1 MTHKSISMSLL
12 LAIALGF
19 SACGGGGTGSTSV
32 EPKGD
37 ETVDKTA
44 PVFASNVANAYIVE
58 ENSARDVATI
68 SVTDDSAVTFSLE
81 GVDKDYFE
89 LAETKVRSVYETTLR
104 FKQTPDYEA
113 QSSYTVTVVA
123 TDSAGNRSEK
133 TISIVL
139 QDQPFA
145 FDTTGNLGSVVEGQ
159 IATLSLATV
168 EAKGSISFTLTGSN
182 AFSIEGNQLKFTAP
196 AHINGE
202 DNVYRAVVK
211 ASDGDKTIELPV
223 IATVILNGSQPE
235 PKVHRVKTR
244 KDIDE
249 FEYTQYAYV
258 YDADGYLISV
268 TKTGTDYPTPET
280 TTFVYSQDH
289 KIMKGYT
296 DAKRGSK
303 LKSIRVFEDKKTSK
317 SKFAASIDLRLS
329 MDEQI
334 DYMTYKYDTAA
345 LKNNRHLTMYVHGL
359 EIGQRKA
366 ELYVYN
372 NRDQLSRILKGKF
385 TISSEA
391 VAVLSDTELQTNI
404 APAGGY
410 PSSDTKLS
418 KAQLNS
424 LNQGTLPVSIS
435 YETTYEYNGNDKLVK
450 RNYFGYAEPDKKS
463 DDIKVNYYT
472 NGVIK
477 EIKTTGVSIKYN
489 TASLLDSINN
499 VKYSYIKHNS
509 ETNVTVK
516 NGDKMLTTYI
526 FEEE

>member
-32 EPKGD
+32 EPKG
-37 ETVDKTA
+37 ETVDKAA
-44 PVFASNVANAYIVE
+44 PVFASNVVNAYIVE
-58 ENSARDVATI
+58 ENSARDIATI
-68 SVTDDSAVTFSLE
+68 SVTDESAVTFSLE
-81 GVDKDYFE
+81 GADKDYFE
-89 LAETKVRSVYETTLR
+89 LADTKVRSVYETTLR

-123 TDSAGNRSEK
+123 VDDVGNRSEK

-145 FDTTGNLGSVVEGQ
+145 FDTTGNLGSVVENQ
-159 IATLSLATV
+159 TVTLPLTTV
-168 EAKGSISFTLTGSN
+168 EAKGSVHFTLTGSN
-182 AFSIEGNQLKFTAP
+182 AFLIDGNQLKFKAP
-196 AHINGE
+196 MHINGE
-202 DNVYRAVVK
+202 ENVYRAVVK
-211 ASDGDKTIELPV
+211 ASDGDKIIELPV
-223 IATVILNGSQPE
+223 VATVILNGSQPE
-235 PKVHRVKTR
+235 PKVHHVKTR
-244 KDIDE
+244 RDIDGV
-249 FEYTQYAYV
+249 EYTQYTYS
-258 YDADGYLISV
+258 YDADGYLVSV

-296 DAKRGSK
+296 DARRGSK

-329 MDEQI
+329 MDEQVN
-334 DYMTYKYDTAA
+334 YMTYKYDTAA

-372 NRDQLSRILKGKF
+372 DRDQLSRILKGKF

-391 VAVLSDTELQTNI
+391 FAALSDTELQTNI
-404 APAGGY
+404 APASGY

-418 KAQLNS
+418 NAQLNS
-424 LNQGTLPVSIS
+424 LSQGTLPVSIS
-435 YETTYEYNGNDKLVK
+435 YETTFEYDGNHKLVK

-463 DDIKVNYYT
+463 DDITVNYYT

-477 EIKTTGVSIKYN
+477 EIKTNGVSIKYN
-489 TASLLDSINN
+489 TESLLDSINS

-516 NGDKMLTTYI
+516 DGDKMLTTYI